1 MLVLIKGAGD
11 LASGVAYRLY
21 RTGINV
27 AMTDLAYPTS
37 IRRTVCFSE
46 AIPNRETMVEG
57 VRACFAMNADA
68 AKDILLGRCI
78 PVMPDPEANCILEL
92 KPDVVVDAILA
103 KKNLGTSITD
113 APAVIALGPGFT
125 AGTDCHAV
133 VETMRGHSL
142 GRVYYGGGALP
153 NTGVPGSI
161 GGFTIDRLLRAPRD
175 GVFIGKKK
183 IGDYVRSGDVC
194 ALVDGEPMAAAIDG
208 VLRGLLPDGTKVR
221 QGMKSGDVDP
231 RANVAHCYSIS
242 DKALSIGG
250 GVLEAILSLTGVL
263 RA

>member
-92 KPDVVVDAILA
+92 KPDVVTLD
-103 KKNLGTSITD
+103 
-113 APAVIALGPGFT
+113 
-125 AGTDCHAV
+125 
-133 VETMRGHSL
+133 VEM
-142 GRVYYGGGALP
+142 P
-153 NTGVPGSI
+153 
-161 GGFTIDRLLRAPRD
+161 
-175 GVFIGKKK
+175 KM
-183 IGDYVRSGDVC
+183 SGI
-194 ALVDGEPMAAAIDG
+194 EF
-208 VLRGLLPDGTKVR
+208 
-221 QGMKSGDVDP
+221 MKTLNDT
-231 RANVAHCYSIS
+231 
-242 DKALSIGG
+242 
-250 GVLEAILSLTGVL
+250 LEFL
-263 RA
+263 